1 MDESW
6 PTRTPPIQTGLIQKL
21 PLPTLG
27 VGSKLNILENIKY
40 FGWFILLGS
49 TYELVLYVQTSYN
62 GFFLQAL

>member
-1 MDESW
+1 MAH
-6 PTRTPPIQTGLIQKL
+6 PNPPIQTGLIQKL